1 MICKYCNEVLTPFMF
16 LDGFKFC
23 PFCGT
28 GLNGEKRPTANS
40 QSANITANII
50 NSTVP
55 PENLL
60 IINAFNTCFE
70 LIKCPAGKFLMGSPA
85 DELGRC
91 ENETQHK
98 VTIANDFYIGRFPIT
113 QAQYEAV
120 TKQNPSYF
128 KGPNYPVVGVNWHQ
142 AKDFCYR
149 LNEATVNMRPAGYL
163 FDLPTEAQWEYACR
177 ANTTTSLNSGKNIC
191 YRVTSCPNL
200 DELGWYEYNSSHKMH
215 PVGQKKPN
223 SWGIYDMHGN
233 LSEWCRDYYLENYL
247 PENADPDGED
257 RYAHR
262 VIRNG
267 SFRNIPSLC
276 RSAYRF
282 YINSYSQCGE
292 NTFRLALVKSNKLT
306 MFFKVGEAPE
316 EPTHWLRIDD
326 D

>member
-1 MICKYCNEVLTPFMF
+1 MNCKYCNEDLTPFIF

-28 GLNGEKRPTANS
+28 GLNGERSAENKASETARVNLVK
-40 QSANITANII
+40 
-50 NSTVP
+50 STIP
-55 PENLL
+55 QANLL
-60 IINAFNTCFE
+60 TINAFNTIFE
-70 LIKCPAGKFLMGSPA
+70 LIKCPAGKFLMGSPE

-91 ENETQHK
+91 ENETQHE
-98 VTIANDFYIGRFPIT
+98 VTIADDFYIGRFPVT
-113 QAQYEAV
+113 QAQFEAV
-120 TKQNPSYF
+120 TKKNPSCY
-128 KGPNYPVVGVNWHQ
+128 KGPNNPVDCINWHQ
-142 AKDFCYR
+142 AKDFCLR
-149 LNEATVNMRPAGYL
+149 LNEATVNSRPAGYL

-200 DELGWYEYNSSHKMH
+200 DELGWYEYNAFYKTH

-247 PENADPDGED
+247 PPNADPDGED
-257 RYAHR
+257 RHAQR
-262 VIRNG
+262 VTRNA
-267 SFRNIPSLC
+267 SFRMSPSLC

-282 YINSYSQCGE
+282 YHNSYSQGTE

-306 MFFKVGEAPE
+306 MFFKVGEAPD
-316 EPTHWLRIDD
+316 EPSHWLRRDD